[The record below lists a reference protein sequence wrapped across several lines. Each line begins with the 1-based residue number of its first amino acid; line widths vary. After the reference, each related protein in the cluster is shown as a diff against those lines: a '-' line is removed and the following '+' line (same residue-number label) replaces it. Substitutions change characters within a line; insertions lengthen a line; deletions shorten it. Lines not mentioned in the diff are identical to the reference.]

1 MTRLRSLP
9 AQLLVFTILPL
20 SLALVAIAFGGLTL
34 HQRAMRQMVGER
46 DERATRA
53 AASAMSEQL
62 NRRGAAIRSLAMH
75 AKHVEPA
82 VALSDMDSF
91 RVDFIS
97 LALLDADGSIL
108 AADEPEWWRQ
118 MRPMFQSAASAR
130 RAGSASS
137 TTTVDFLPVFIDPDT
152 GRFRMIALASEPG
165 GEITAAGVF
174 DPAIIA
180 RDALSRVVLPGD
192 HTAAYLFSP
201 DGDLIHQTG
210 QAGHEPIRADHPGVA
225 EALRGEIGTTY
236 LPVNGDEHVISYTPV
251 APIGWA
257 LVMEEPW
264 REMTDPMLRWT
275 ELAPFVLLPVL
286 AVALAGLW
294 FGARQVVK
302 PLRALAERTTALGR
316 GDFNAVREPVG
327 GIAEIR
333 ILQGELVGMARRI
346 QMAQQGLRDYL
357 GVLTIGQEEERRRLA
372 RELHDDTIQSLI
384 ALNQRVQL
392 AQASVADEQAA
403 GQLVELERMAGETI
417 AGLRQLTRDLRP
429 SYLDDL
435 GLAPALSYLARDQA
449 RLYDMPIELVVS
461 GQERR
466 LAPEVELAF
475 YRIAQ
480 EALRNVARH
489 AKATRVVVSLDF
501 GEMTTTLRIQDD
513 GIGFVAAERVAEQ
526 ALAGHFGLL
535 GAQERAE
542 AVNAR
547 LAIDS
552 APGVGTTIRV
562 TYLG

>member
-1 MTRLRSLP
+1 M
-9 AQLLVFTILPL
+9 
-20 SLALVAIAFGGLTL
+20 AIAFGGLSL

-62 NRRGAAIRSLAMH
+62 NRRGAAIQNLVTH
-75 AKHVEPA
+75 AKHVDPA
-82 VALSDMDSF
+82 IALSDMVSF
-91 RVDFIS
+91 RSDFIG
-97 LALLDADGSIL
+97 LALIGENGSIL
-108 AADEPEWWRQ
+108 AADDRGWWQQ
-118 MRPMFQSAASAR
+118 MMPVIQPVASAR
-130 RAGSASS
+130 QSGSDSPVIQPA
-137 TTTVDFLPVFIDPDT
+137 FLPVLVDPVT
-152 GRFRMIALASEPG
+152 GQFRMIVLASDPD

-201 DGDLIHQTG
+201 GDDLIYQTG
-210 QAGHEPIRADHPGVA
+210 QAGHEPIVADHPGVT

-236 LPVNGDEHVISYTPV
+236 LPVSGDEHVISYAPV
-251 APIGWA
+251 APTGWA

-275 ELAPFVLLPVL
+275 ELAPFILLPVL

-294 FGARQVVK
+294 FGARQVVE
-302 PLRALAERTTALGR
+302 PLQELAERTTALGR
-316 GDFNAVREPVG
+316 GDFNAVRKPVG

-333 ILQGELVGMARRI
+333 ILQGELASMARRI

-357 GVLTIGQEEERRRLA
+357 GVLTIGQEEERHRLA

-384 ALNQRVQL
+384 ALNQRIQL
-392 AQASVADEQAA
+392 AQASVHDEQAA
-403 GQLVELERMAGETI
+403 AQLVELERMTGETI
-417 AGLRQLTRDLRP
+417 TGLRQLTRDLRP

-435 GLAPALSYLARDQA
+435 GLAPALSYLARDQT
-449 RLYDMPIELVVS
+449 RVYHIPIDLMVH
-461 GQERR
+461 GQARR
-466 LAPEVELAF
+466 LAREVELAF

-480 EALRNVARH
+480 EALRNVVRH
-489 AKATRVVVSLDF
+489 AKATRVIISLDF
-501 GEMTTTLRIQDD
+501 GTTTTTMVIKDD
-513 GIGFVAAERVAEQ
+513 GIGFVIAERVAEQ
-526 ALAGHFGLL
+526 ALAGHFGLM

-547 LAIDS
+547 FIIDS
-552 APGVGTTIRV
+552 APGAGTGVHV
-562 TYLG
+562 TYSE

>member
-1 MTRLRSLP
+1 M
-9 AQLLVFTILPL
+9 
-20 SLALVAIAFGGLTL
+20 AIAFGGLSL

-62 NRRGAAIRSLAMH
+62 NRRGAAIQSLAMH
-75 AKHVEPA
+75 AKHVDPDI
-82 VALSDMDSF
+82 ALADMASF
-91 RVDFIS
+91 RVDFIGM
-97 LALLDADGSIL
+97 ALIGEDGSIM
-108 AADEPEWWRQ
+108 AADDEGWWQ
-118 MRPMFQSAASAR
+118 QVMPMIQPVVRARLSGSDSSAIRSE
-130 RAGSASS
+130 
-137 TTTVDFLPVFIDPDT
+137 FLPEFVDPVS
-152 GRFRMIALASEPG
+152 GQLRMIVLASEPSG
-165 GEITAAGVF
+165 GITAGGVF
-174 DPAIIA
+174 DPADIT
-180 RDALSRVVLPGD
+180 RDALSQVVLPGD

-201 DGDLIHQTG
+201 GGDLIYQTG
-210 QAGHEPIRADHPGVA
+210 QAGHEPILADHPGVA

-251 APIGWA
+251 APTGWA
-257 LVMEEPW
+257 LVMEESW
-264 REMTDPMLRWT
+264 REMTDPMLRRT
-275 ELAPFVLLPVL
+275 ELAPFILLPVL

-302 PLRALAERTTALGR
+302 PLQELAERTTALGR

-333 ILQGELVGMARRI
+333 ILQGEFVGMARRI

-357 GVLTIGQEEERRRLA
+357 GVLTIGQEEERLRLA

-392 AQASVADEQAA
+392 AQTTTHDGHTADRLIEMEQ
-403 GQLVELERMAGETI
+403 MAGETI

-435 GLAPALSYLARDQA
+435 GLAPALSFLARDQA
-449 RLYDMPIELVVS
+449 RAYDIPVDLIVT

-466 LAPEVELAF
+466 LAREVELAF
-475 YRIAQ
+475 YRITQ

-489 AKATRVVVSLDF
+489 AKATRVVISLDF
-501 GEMTTTLRIQDD
+501 MATTTTLRIQDN

-547 LAIDS
+547 LTIDS
-552 APGVGTTIRV
+552 VPGAGTVVQV
-562 TYLG
+562 TYDE

>member
-1 MTRLRSLP
+1 
-9 AQLLVFTILPL
+9 
-20 SLALVAIAFGGLTL
+20 
-34 HQRAMRQMVGER
+34 MRQMVGER

-62 NRRGAAIRSLAMH
+62 SRRGAAIQSLATH
-75 AKHVEPA
+75 AKHVNPA
-82 VALSDMDSF
+82 VALADMASF
-91 RVDFIS
+91 RIDFVGM
-97 LALLDADGSIL
+97 ALFGEDGSIL
-108 AADEPEWWRQ
+108 AADDEEWWQQMLPLVQPAVRARQ
-118 MRPMFQSAASAR
+118 FRSDSLAATS
-130 RAGSASS
+130 
-137 TTTVDFLPVFIDPDT
+137 DFLPVFVDPFT
-152 GRFRMIALASEPG
+152 GQFRVIVLASEPG
-165 GEITAAGVF
+165 GAITAAGVF
-174 DPAIIA
+174 DPTDIT
-180 RDALSRVVLPGD
+180 RDALSQVVLPGD

-201 DGDLIHQTG
+201 AGDLIYQTG
-210 QAGHEPIRADHPGVA
+210 QAGHGSMLADHPGVT

-236 LPVNGDEHVISYTPV
+236 LPVDGDEHVVSYSPV
-251 APIGWA
+251 APTGWA

-302 PLRALAERTTALGR
+302 PLQELAERTTALGQ
-316 GDFNAVREPVG
+316 GDFTSVREPVG

-333 ILQGELVGMARRI
+333 ILQGELVNMARRI

-357 GVLTIGQEEERRRLA
+357 GVLTIGQEEERLRLA

-392 AQASVADEQAA
+392 VQASVHDEQTA

-449 RLYDMPIELVVS
+449 RVYDMPIELTVS
-461 GQERR
+461 GQEKR
-466 LAPEVELAF
+466 LAREVELAF

-489 AKATRVVVSLDF
+489 AQATHVEMALDF
-501 GEMTTTLRIQDD
+501 GATTTMIIRDD
-513 GIGFVAAERVAEQ
+513 GIGFVIAERVAEQ

-542 AVNAR
+542 AVNANFF
-547 LAIDS
+547 IDS
-552 APGVGTTIRV
+552 APGAGTGVHV
-562 TYLG
+562 TYSE